1 MYFEAC
7 FFNLFD
13 VKVMKKILFFVF
25 IVASLAFTKGDANVV
40 ETLVVVTP
48 DSTLSVNG
56 VTNINTFECN
66 YNVSQIKNPIS
77 VFFEKI
83 EGKLIFKKTA
93 LILDNTCFD
102 CGGKGIN
109 SDFQKILK
117 SDEHPKIY
125 LFLKELESIN
135 DKALVHVEIKM
146 AGVTNKYKIP
156 VTLTEGNNIFIQ
168 GKVNISL
175 KDFEMKPPKKL
186 FGLIEVEDNINIDF
200 KLEVEECQP

>member
-1 MYFEAC
+1 
-7 FFNLFD
+7 
-13 VKVMKKILFFVF
+13 MKKILFFVF

-93 LILDNTCFD
+93 LILENTCFD

-117 SDEHPKIY
+117 SDEHPKIH
-125 LFLKELESIN
+125 LFLKELEPIN

-186 FGLIEVEDNINIDF
+186 FGLIEVEDDINIDF